1 MDLFQLFSIL
11 GFSFIFCG
19 YSRALFVCK
28 VVDLWP
34 GSSVYTAFQ
43 SYLHTKLKND
53 AVPAHPGS
61 HHCLVVYALNIQAER
76 RGDISSCGPRLFE
89 KLSQPPLKIQF

>member
-1 MDLFQLFSIL
+1 M
-11 GFSFIFCG
+11 
-19 YSRALFVCK
+19 CK

-43 SYLHTKLKND
+43 SYLNTKLNND

-76 RGDISSCGPRLFE
+76 RRDVSSRGPRLFE
-89 KLSQPPLKIQF
+89 KLSQLPLKIQF